1 MNDEL
6 RIILTKHMPDGI
18 LLISDVEPKQS
29 DKIKQLIEPQNDYQL
44 KPKIHLSN
52 DEFSRILNLDSFS
65 NHPDF
70 ANEFKVNIIKLVNE
84 KILQKFKQTPI
95 LEQLHTKKFDD

>member
-1 MNDEL
+1 MAEINKMNDEL

-29 DKIKQLIEPQNDYQL
+29 DKFKLLIEGPNDHQL

-52 DEFSRILNLDSFS
+52 DELGRILNLDSFS
-65 NHPDF
+65 NQPDL
-70 ANEFKVNIIKLVNE
+70 ANEVKNLIIKLVNE

-95 LEQLHTKKFDD
+95 LE

>member
-29 DKIKQLIEPQNDYQL
+29 DKIKLLIEPQNDY
-44 KPKIHLSN
+44 
-52 DEFSRILNLDSFS
+52 
-65 NHPDF
+65 
-70 ANEFKVNIIKLVNE
+70 
-84 KILQKFKQTPI
+84 
-95 LEQLHTKKFDD
+95 